1 MKITARKATSPKC
14 FPQLSPCQ
22 SPRSRSTTG
31 VSGRKR
37 LKERTAGVEAQDAQF
52 SGIGAAQPFDAL
64 DARGLARAVRADQ
77 AENLALIDF
86 KRDRVDGNRR
96 PVCLTQILD
105 FNNRW
110 TWHFDGCR

>member
-52 SGIGAAQPFDAL
+52 AGIGAAQPFDTL
-64 DARGLARAVRADQ
+64 HARGLARAVRADQ

-86 KRDRVDGNRR
+86 KGDSVDGYDR
-96 PVCLTQILD
+96 PICLTQVLD
-105 FNNRW
+105 FN
-110 TWHFDGCR
+110 DGLARHCDGRR